1 MVIVLRASVAH
12 ARNYSATILVSNC
25 QVEKVENTL
34 GECRRFGY
42 VSSSAGECA
51 PAFPI

>member
-1 MVIVLRASVAH
+1 MPGIIQQQFWFQIAKLKK
-12 ARNYSATILVSNC
+12 L
-25 QVEKVENTL
+25 KNTL